1 MCMNKTFAIHTF
13 GCKLNFSESSDM
25 ARRLREHGWQES
37 DEPEAIMVNSC
48 AVTHAAE
55 KKVRN
60 YVAHLHRLHPDA
72 RIVVVGC
79 YASLRPEE
87 IRQWAGVEAVFGNR
101 DKLHAVNHIVG
112 LPIPETPVFFSTYSS
127 NDRTRSFLKI
137 QDGCDY
143 YCSYC
148 TVAAARGESRSD
160 NIANVLRNVE
170 KIHEAGLKE
179 VNITGV
185 NLGTFGK
192 GTDENLLALLKAID
206 RQHLVERVRISSIEP
221 NLLTDEIIALV
232 AESDVLMPHFHI
244 PLQSGCDRILALMKR
259 RYQRSL
265 FESKILKIK
274 QIMPDACIAIDIIAG
289 FPGETE
295 TDFEDCYEF
304 VRNLPLSYLHVFTYS
319 RRPGTPAAAMKEQVP
334 EPVKKE
340 RTNRL
345 LELSDTKKR
354 CFYQEHVGEIRPVLW
369 ESEESEG
376 QMFGF
381 TDNYIKVS
389 ASYCADWVN
398 TIRPHLLTSDN
409 LEELASR

>member
-1 MCMNKTFAIHTF
+1 MNKSFAIFTF

-25 ARRLREHGWQES
+25 ARRLREQGWQES
-37 DEPEAIMVNSC
+37 DEPEAIIVNSC

-60 YVAHLHRLHPDA
+60 YVAHLHREYPNA

-79 YASLRPEE
+79 YASLQAEV

-101 DKLHAVNHIVG
+101 DKLHAVNYILG
-112 LPIPETPVFFSTYSS
+112 LPIPEIPTFFSTYSS

-160 NIANVLRNVE
+160 SIEHVLQNIE
-170 KIHEAGLKE
+170 KIHAEGLKE

-192 GTDENLLALLKAID
+192 GTDENFYDLLKAID
-206 RQHLVERVRISSIEP
+206 KQHLVERVRISSIEP
-221 NLLTDEIIALV
+221 NLLTDDIIELV
-232 AESDVLMPHFHI
+232 AKSDILMPHFHI
-244 PLQSGCDRILALMKR
+244 PLQSGCDKTLAMMKR
-259 RYQRSL
+259 RYKRAL
-265 FESKILKIK
+265 FQDKIMKIK
-274 QIMPDACIAIDIIAG
+274 QLMPDACIAIDIIAG

-295 TDFEDCYEF
+295 EDFMDSYNF
-304 VRNLPLSYLHVFTYS
+304 VKSLPLSYLHVFTYS

-334 EPVKKE
+334 EQVKHD

-345 LELSDTKKR
+345 LELSETKKR
-354 CFYQEHVGEIRPVLW
+354 FFYHEHVGETRPVLW
-369 ESEESEG
+369 ESENVDG
-376 QMFGF
+376 KMFGF
-381 TDNYIKVS
+381 TDNYIKV
-389 ASYCADWVN
+389 AAPFNPDWVN
-398 TIRPHLLTSDN
+398 TIKPYFLT
-409 LEELASR
+409 EEQLIVNNY

>member
-1 MCMNKTFAIHTF
+1 MNKSFAIYTF

-25 ARRLREHGWQES
+25 ARRLREQGWQES
-37 DEPEAIMVNSC
+37 DEPEAIIVNSC

-60 YVAHLHRLHPDA
+60 YVAHLHREYPNA

-79 YASLRPEE
+79 YASLQAEV

-101 DKLHAVNHIVG
+101 DKLHAVNCILG
-112 LPIPETPVFFSTYSS
+112 LPIPEIPTFFSTYSS

-143 YCSYC
+143 YCTYC

-160 NIANVLRNVE
+160 SIEHVLQNIE
-170 KIHEAGLKE
+170 KIHAEGLKE

-192 GTDENLLALLKAID
+192 GTGENFYDLLKAID
-206 RQHLVERVRISSIEP
+206 KQHLVERVRISSIEP
-221 NLLTDEIIALV
+221 NLLTDDIIELV
-232 AESDVLMPHFHI
+232 AKSDILMPHFHI
-244 PLQSGCDRILALMKR
+244 PLQSGCDKTLAMMKR
-259 RYQRSL
+259 RYKRAL
-265 FESKILKIK
+265 FQDKIMKIK
-274 QIMPDACIAIDIIAG
+274 QLIPDACIAIDIIAG

-295 TDFEDCYEF
+295 EDFMDSYNF
-304 VRNLPLSYLHVFTYS
+304 VKSLPLSYLHVFTYS

-334 EPVKKE
+334 EQVKHD

-345 LELSDTKKR
+345 LELSETKKR
-354 CFYQEHVGEIRPVLW
+354 FFYHEHVGETRPVLW
-369 ESEESEG
+369 ESENVDG
-376 QMFGF
+376 KMFGF
-381 TDNYIKVS
+381 TDNYIKV
-389 ASYCADWVN
+389 AAPFNPDWVN
-398 TIRPHLLTSDN
+398 TIKPYFLT
-409 LEELASR
+409 EEQLIVNNY

>member
-1 MCMNKTFAIHTF
+1 MNHTFAIHTF

-25 ARRLREHGWQES
+25 ARRLREQGWQES
-37 DEPEAIMVNSC
+37 DEPEAIIVNSC

-60 YVAHLHRLHPDA
+60 YVAHLHRQHPDA
-72 RIVVVGC
+72 HIVVVGC
-79 YASLRPEE
+79 YASLRPDE
-87 IRQWAGVEAVFGNR
+87 IRQWAGVEQVFGNR
-101 DKLHAVNHIVG
+101 DKLHAVNYIVG
-112 LPIPETPVFFSTYSS
+112 QPIPDTPVFFSTYSS

-143 YCSYC
+143 YCTYC

-160 NIANVLRNVE
+160 SIANVLKNIE

-192 GTDENLLALLKAID
+192 GTKENLFELLKAID
-206 RQHLVERVRISSIEP
+206 RQRLVERVRVSSIEP
-221 NLLTDEIIALV
+221 NLLTDEIIQLV
-232 AESDVLMPHFHI
+232 SESDILMPHFHI

-265 FESKILKIK
+265 FESKIQKIK
-274 QIMPDACIAIDIIAG
+274 QVMPDACIAIDIIAG
-289 FPGETE
+289 FPGESE
-295 TDFEDCYEF
+295 ADFEDSYGF
-304 VRNLPLSYLHVFTYS
+304 VKGLPLSYLHVFTYS
-319 RRPGTPAAAMKEQVP
+319 RRPGTPAAAVKEQVP

-345 LELSDTKKR
+345 LELSEIKKR
-354 CFYQEHVGEIRPVLW
+354 FFYHGHIGETRPVLW

-376 QMFGF
+376 RMFGF

-389 ASYCADWVN
+389 APYCAGWVN
-398 TIRPHLLTSDN
+398 TIRPFVLTGDFVGD
-409 LEELASR
+409 E

>member
-1 MCMNKTFAIHTF
+1 MNHTFAIHTF

-25 ARRLREHGWQES
+25 ARRLREQGWNES
-37 DEPEAIMVNSC
+37 EQPEAIIVNSC

-60 YVAHLHRLHPDA
+60 YVAHLHREHPDA

-101 DKLHAVNHIVG
+101 DKLNAVQWIVG
-112 LPIPETPVFFSTYSS
+112 QPVPETPVFFSTYSS

-160 NIANVLRNVE
+160 SIAHVLQNIE
-170 KIHEAGLKE
+170 KIHAEGLKE
-179 VNITGV
+179 VNVTGV

-192 GTDENLLALLKAID
+192 GTDENFYDLLKAID

-221 NLLTDEIIALV
+221 NLLTDEIIQLV
-232 AESDVLMPHFHI
+232 SESDILMPHFHI
-244 PLQSGCDRILALMKR
+244 PLQSGSDKILAAMKR
-259 RYQRSL
+259 RYKTDL
-265 FESKILKIK
+265 FASKISKIK
-274 QIMPDACIAIDIIAG
+274 QLMPDVCIAIDIIAG
-289 FPGETE
+289 FPGETDA
-295 TDFEDCYEF
+295 DFEDSYEF
-304 VRNLPLSYLHVFTYS
+304 VKQLPLSYMHVFTYS
-319 RRPGTPAAAMKEQVP
+319 RRPGTPAAAIKEQVP
-334 EPVKKE
+334 ETVKRE

-345 LELSDTKKR
+345 LELSETKKR
-354 CFYQEHVGEIRPVLW
+354 FFYHEHFGETRPVLW
-369 ESEESEG
+369 ESEEADG
-376 QMFGF
+376 KMFGF

-389 ASYCADWVN
+389 APFCAEWVN
-398 TIRPHLLTSDN
+398 TIRPYVVEDL
-409 LEELASR
+409 

>member
-1 MCMNKTFAIHTF
+1 MNKSFSIYTF

-25 ARRLREHGWQES
+25 ARRLREQGWQES
-37 DEPEAIMVNSC
+37 DEPEAIIVNSC

-60 YVAHLHRLHPDA
+60 YVAHLHREYPNA

-79 YASLRPEE
+79 YASLQAEV

-101 DKLHAVNHIVG
+101 DKLHAVNHILG
-112 LPIPETPVFFSTYSS
+112 LPIPETPTFFSTYSS

-143 YCSYC
+143 YCTYC

-160 NIANVLRNVE
+160 SVEHVLQNIE
-170 KIHEAGLKE
+170 KIHAEGLKE

-192 GTDENLLALLKAID
+192 GTDENFYDLLKAID
-206 RQHLVERVRISSIEP
+206 KQHLVERVRISSIEP
-221 NLLTDEIIALV
+221 NLLTDDIIELV
-232 AESDVLMPHFHI
+232 AKSDILMPHFHI
-244 PLQSGCDRILALMKR
+244 PLQSGCDKTLAMMKR
-259 RYQRSL
+259 RYKRAL
-265 FESKILKIK
+265 FQDKIMKIK
-274 QIMPDACIAIDIIAG
+274 QLMPDACVAIDIIAG

-295 TDFEDCYEF
+295 EDFMDSYNF
-304 VRNLPLSYLHVFTYS
+304 VKSLPLSYLHVFTYS

-334 EPVKKE
+334 EQVKHD

-345 LELSDTKKR
+345 LELSETKKR
-354 CFYQEHVGEIRPVLW
+354 FFYHEHVGETRPVLW
-369 ESEESEG
+369 ESENVDG
-376 QMFGF
+376 NMFGF
-381 TDNYIKVS
+381 TDNYIKV
-389 ASYCADWVN
+389 AAPFNPDWVN
-398 TIRPHLLTSDN
+398 TIKPYFLT
-409 LEELASR
+409 EEQLIVNNY

>member
-1 MCMNKTFAIHTF
+1 MNKTFAIYTF

-25 ARRLREHGWQES
+25 ARRLREQGWQES
-37 DEPEAIMVNSC
+37 DEPEAIIVNSC

-60 YVAHLHRLHPDA
+60 YVAHLHREYPDA

-79 YASLRPEE
+79 YASLQAEV

-101 DKLHAVNHIVG
+101 DKLHAVNHILG
-112 LPIPETPVFFSTYSS
+112 LPIPETPTFFSTYSS

-143 YCSYC
+143 YCTYC

-160 NIANVLRNVE
+160 SIEHVLQNIE
-170 KIHEAGLKE
+170 KIHAEGLKE

-192 GTDENLLALLKAID
+192 GTDENFYELLKAID
-206 RQHLVERVRISSIEP
+206 KQHLLERVRISSIEP
-221 NLLTDEIIALV
+221 NLLTDEIIELV
-232 AESDVLMPHFHI
+232 SQSDILMPHFHI
-244 PLQSGCDRILALMKR
+244 PLQSGCDKTLAMMKR
-259 RYQRSL
+259 RYKRAL
-265 FESKILKIK
+265 FQDKILKIK
-274 QIMPDACIAIDIIAG
+274 QLMPDACIAIDIIAG

-295 TDFEDCYEF
+295 EDFMDSYNF
-304 VRNLPLSYLHVFTYS
+304 VKSLPLSYLHVFTYS

-334 EPVKKE
+334 EQVKHD

-345 LELSDTKKR
+345 LELSETKKR
-354 CFYQEHVGEIRPVLW
+354 FFYHEHVGETRPVLW
-369 ESEESEG
+369 ESEESDG
-376 QMFGF
+376 KMFGF
-381 TDNYIKVS
+381 TDNYIKV
-389 ASYCADWVN
+389 AAPFRADWVN
-398 TIRPHLLTSDN
+398 EIIPHTLMEDMIN
-409 LEELASR
+409 G

>member
-1 MCMNKTFAIHTF
+1 MNNTFSIHTF

-25 ARRLREHGWQES
+25 ARRLREQGWQES
-37 DEPEAIMVNSC
+37 DEPMAIVVNSC

-60 YVAHLHRLHPDA
+60 YVAHLHRQHPDA

-101 DKLHAVNHIVG
+101 DKLHAVNHILG
-112 LPIPETPVFFSTYSS
+112 QQIPDTPAFFSTYSS

-143 YCSYC
+143 YCTYC

-160 NIANVLRNVE
+160 SIAHVLQNVE

-192 GTDENLLALLKAID
+192 GTDENLFELLKAID

-221 NLLTDEIIALV
+221 NLLTEEIVQLV
-232 AESDVLMPHFHI
+232 SASEILMPHFHI

-259 RYQRSL
+259 RYHRSL
-265 FESKILKIK
+265 FASKIQKIK
-274 QIMPDACIAIDIIAG
+274 QVMPDACIAIDIIAG

-295 TDFEDCYEF
+295 ADFEDSYEF
-304 VRNLPLSYLHVFTYS
+304 VKSLPLSYLHVFTYS

-334 EPVKKE
+334 EQVKKE

-345 LELSDTKKR
+345 LELSETKK
-354 CFYQEHVGEIRPVLW
+354 CFFYHEHAGENRPVLW
-369 ESEESEG
+369 ESEEADG
-376 QMFGF
+376 RMFGF

-389 ASYCADWVN
+389 APYCADWVN
-398 TIRPHLLTSDN
+398 TIRPHVLTGDFVG
-409 LEELASR
+409 EE

>member
-1 MCMNKTFAIHTF
+1 MNHTFAIHTF

-25 ARRLREHGWQES
+25 ARRLREQGWNES
-37 DEPEAIMVNSC
+37 EQPEAIIVNSC

-60 YVAHLHRLHPDA
+60 YVAHLHREHPDA

-101 DKLHAVNHIVG
+101 DKLNAVQWIVG
-112 LPIPETPVFFSTYSS
+112 QPVPETPVFFSTYSS
-127 NDRTRSFLKI
+127 NDRTRCFLKI

-160 NIANVLRNVE
+160 SIAHVLQNIE
-170 KIHEAGLKE
+170 KIHAEGLKE
-179 VNITGV
+179 VNVTGV

-192 GTDENLLALLKAID
+192 GTDENFYDLLKAID

-221 NLLTDEIIALV
+221 NLLTDEIIQLV
-232 AESDVLMPHFHI
+232 SESDMLMPHFHI
-244 PLQSGCDRILALMKR
+244 PLQSGSDKILAAMKR
-259 RYQRSL
+259 RYKTDL
-265 FESKILKIK
+265 FASKILKIK
-274 QIMPDACIAIDIIAG
+274 QLMPDACIAIDIIAG
-289 FPGETE
+289 FPGETDA
-295 TDFEDCYEF
+295 DFEDSYEF
-304 VRNLPLSYLHVFTYS
+304 VKQLPLSYMHVFTYS
-319 RRPGTPAAAMKEQVP
+319 RRPGTPAAAIKEQVP
-334 EPVKKE
+334 ETVKRE

-345 LELSDTKKR
+345 LELSETKKR
-354 CFYQEHVGEIRPVLW
+354 FFYHEHFGETRPVLW
-369 ESEESEG
+369 ESEEADG
-376 QMFGF
+376 KMFGF

-389 ASYCADWVN
+389 APFCADWVN
-398 TIRPHLLTSDN
+398 TIRPYIVEDL
-409 LEELASR
+409 

>member
-1 MCMNKTFAIHTF
+1 MNHTFAIHTF

-25 ARRLREHGWQES
+25 ARRLREQGWNES
-37 DEPEAIMVNSC
+37 EQPEAIIVNSC

-60 YVAHLHRLHPDA
+60 YVAHLHREHPDA

-101 DKLHAVNHIVG
+101 DKLNAVQWIVG
-112 LPIPETPVFFSTYSS
+112 QPVPETPVFFSTYSS

-160 NIANVLRNVE
+160 SIAHVLQNIE
-170 KIHEAGLKE
+170 KIHAEGLKE
-179 VNITGV
+179 VNVTGV

-192 GTDENLLALLKAID
+192 GTDENFYDLLKAID

-221 NLLTDEIIALV
+221 NLLTDEIIQLV
-232 AESDVLMPHFHI
+232 SESDMLMPHFHI
-244 PLQSGCDRILALMKR
+244 PLQSGSDKILAAMKR
-259 RYQRSL
+259 RYKTDL
-265 FESKILKIK
+265 FASKISKIK
-274 QIMPDACIAIDIIAG
+274 QLMPDACIAIDIIAG
-289 FPGETE
+289 FPGETDA
-295 TDFEDCYEF
+295 DFEDSYEF
-304 VRNLPLSYLHVFTYS
+304 VKQLPLSYMHVFTYS
-319 RRPGTPAAAMKEQVP
+319 RRPGTPAAAIKEQVP
-334 EPVKKE
+334 ETVKRE

-345 LELSDTKKR
+345 LELSETKKR
-354 CFYQEHVGEIRPVLW
+354 FFYHEHFGETRPVLW
-369 ESEESEG
+369 ESEEADG
-376 QMFGF
+376 KMFGF

-389 ASYCADWVN
+389 APFCADWVN
-398 TIRPHLLTSDN
+398 TIRPYIVEDL
-409 LEELASR
+409 

>member
-1 MCMNKTFAIHTF
+1 MNKSFAIFTF

-25 ARRLREHGWQES
+25 ARRLREQGWQES
-37 DEPEAIMVNSC
+37 DEPEAIIVNSC

-60 YVAHLHRLHPDA
+60 YVAHLHREYPNA

-79 YASLRPEE
+79 YASLQAEV

-101 DKLHAVNHIVG
+101 DKLHAVNYILG
-112 LPIPETPVFFSTYSS
+112 LPIPEIPTFFSTYSS

-143 YCSYC
+143 YCTYC

-160 NIANVLRNVE
+160 SIEHVLQNIE
-170 KIHEAGLKE
+170 KINAEGLKE

-192 GTDENLLALLKAID
+192 GTGENFYDLLKAID
-206 RQHLVERVRISSIEP
+206 KQHLVERVRISSIEP
-221 NLLTDEIIALV
+221 NLLTDDIIELV
-232 AESDVLMPHFHI
+232 AKSDILMPHFHI
-244 PLQSGCDRILALMKR
+244 PLQSGCDKTLAMMKR
-259 RYQRSL
+259 RYKRAL
-265 FESKILKIK
+265 FQDKIMKIK
-274 QIMPDACIAIDIIAG
+274 QLMPDACIAIDIIAG

-295 TDFEDCYEF
+295 EDFMDSYNF
-304 VRNLPLSYLHVFTYS
+304 VKSLPLSYLHVFTYS

-334 EPVKKE
+334 EQVKHD

-345 LELSDTKKR
+345 LELSETKKR
-354 CFYQEHVGEIRPVLW
+354 FFYHEHVGETRPVLW
-369 ESEESEG
+369 ESENVDG
-376 QMFGF
+376 KMFGF
-381 TDNYIKVS
+381 TDNYIKV
-389 ASYCADWVN
+389 AAPFNPDWVN
-398 TIRPHLLTSDN
+398 TIKPYFLT
-409 LEELASR
+409 EEQLIVNNY

>member
-1 MCMNKTFAIHTF
+1 
-13 GCKLNFSESSDM
+13 M
-25 ARRLREHGWQES
+25 ARRLRELGWSES
-37 DEPEAIMVNSC
+37 EQPEAIIVNSC

-60 YVAHLHRLHPDA
+60 YVAHLHREHPDA

-79 YASLRPEE
+79 YASLQAEV
-87 IRQWAGVEAVFGNR
+87 IKQWAGVEAVFGNR

-112 LPIPETPVFFSTYSS
+112 LPIPEIPTFFSTYSS

-143 YCSYC
+143 YCTYC

-160 NIANVLRNVE
+160 SIDHVLQNIE
-170 KIHEAGLKE
+170 KIHADGLKE

-192 GTDENLLALLKAID
+192 GTDENFYELLKAID
-206 RQHLVERVRISSIEP
+206 KQHLIERVRISSIEP
-221 NLLTDEIIALV
+221 NLLTDEIIELV
-232 AESDVLMPHFHI
+232 AKSDILMPHFHI
-244 PLQSGCDRILALMKR
+244 PLQSGCDKILAMMKR
-259 RYQRSL
+259 RYKRAL
-265 FESKILKIK
+265 FQDKIMKIK
-274 QIMPDACIAIDIIAG
+274 QLMPDACIAIDIIAG

-295 TDFEDCYEF
+295 EDFMDSYNF
-304 VRNLPLSYLHVFTYS
+304 VRSLPLSYLHVFTYS

-334 EPVKKE
+334 EPVKHD

-345 LELSDTKKR
+345 LDLSETKKR
-354 CFYQEHVGEIRPVLW
+354 FFYHEHEGETRPVLW
-369 ESEESEG
+369 ESEEQDG

-389 ASYCADWVN
+389 APFCPDWVN
-398 TIRPHLLTSDN
+398 TIKPYKIQNS
-409 LEELASR
+409 

>member
-1 MCMNKTFAIHTF
+1 MNKSFAIFTF

-25 ARRLREHGWQES
+25 ARRLREQGWQES
-37 DEPEAIMVNSC
+37 DEPEAIIVNSC

-60 YVAHLHRLHPDA
+60 YVAHLHREYPNA

-79 YASLRPEE
+79 YASLQAEV

-101 DKLHAVNHIVG
+101 DKLHAVNYILG
-112 LPIPETPVFFSTYSS
+112 LPIPEIPTFFSTYSS

-143 YCSYC
+143 YCTYC

-160 NIANVLRNVE
+160 SIEHVLQNIE
-170 KIHEAGLKE
+170 KINAEGLKE

-192 GTDENLLALLKAID
+192 GTGENFYDLLKAID
-206 RQHLVERVRISSIEP
+206 KQHLVERVRISSIEP
-221 NLLTDEIIALV
+221 NLLTDDIIELV
-232 AESDVLMPHFHI
+232 AKSDILMPHFHI
-244 PLQSGCDRILALMKR
+244 PLQSGCDKTLAMMKR
-259 RYQRSL
+259 RYKRAL
-265 FESKILKIK
+265 FQDKIMKIK
-274 QIMPDACIAIDIIAG
+274 QLMPDACIAIDIIAG

-295 TDFEDCYEF
+295 EDFMDSYNF
-304 VRNLPLSYLHVFTYS
+304 VKSLPLSYLHVFTYS
-319 RRPGTPAAAMKEQVP
+319 RRPGTPAASMKEQVP
-334 EPVKKE
+334 EPVKHD

-345 LELSDTKKR
+345 LELSETKKR
-354 CFYQEHVGEIRPVLW
+354 FFYHEHEGETRLVLW
-369 ESEESEG
+369 ESEESQG

-381 TDNYIKVS
+381 TDNYIKV
-389 ASYCADWVN
+389 ATLFNPDWVN
-398 TIRPHLLTSDN
+398 TIKPYFLT
-409 LEELASR
+409 EEQLIVNNY

>member
-1 MCMNKTFAIHTF
+1 MNKTFAIYTF

-25 ARRLREHGWQES
+25 ARRLREQGWQES
-37 DEPEAIMVNSC
+37 NEPEAIIVNSC

-60 YVAHLHRLHPDA
+60 YVAHLHREYPNA

-79 YASLRPEE
+79 YASLQADV

-101 DKLHAVNHIVG
+101 DKLHAVNHILG
-112 LPIPETPVFFSTYSS
+112 LPIPETPTFFSTYSS

-143 YCSYC
+143 YCTYC

-160 NIANVLRNVE
+160 SIEHVLQNIE
-170 KIHEAGLKE
+170 KIHAEGLKE

-192 GTDENLLALLKAID
+192 GTDENFYDLLKAID
-206 RQHLVERVRISSIEP
+206 KQHLVERVRISSIEP
-221 NLLTDEIIALV
+221 NLLTDEIIGLV
-232 AESDVLMPHFHI
+232 AQSDILMPHFHI
-244 PLQSGCDRILALMKR
+244 PLQSGCDKTLVMMKR
-259 RYQRSL
+259 RYKRAL
-265 FESKILKIK
+265 FQDKIMRIK
-274 QIMPDACIAIDIIAG
+274 QLMPDACIAIDIIAG

-295 TDFEDCYEF
+295 EDFRDSYDF
-304 VRNLPLSYLHVFTYS
+304 VKSLPLSYLHVFTYS

-334 EPVKKE
+334 EQVKHD

-345 LELSDTKKR
+345 LELSERKKR
-354 CFYQEHVGEIRPVLW
+354 FFYHEHVGETRPVLW
-369 ESEESEG
+369 ESENVDG
-376 QMFGF
+376 KMFGF
-381 TDNYIKVS
+381 TDNYIKV
-389 ASYCADWVN
+389 AAPFNPDWVN
-398 TIRPHLLTSDN
+398 EILPFTLN
-409 LEELASR
+409 LE

>member
-1 MCMNKTFAIHTF
+1 MNHTFAIHTF

-25 ARRLREHGWQES
+25 ARRLREQGWSES
-37 DEPEAIMVNSC
+37 ELPEAIIVNSC

-60 YVAHLHRLHPDA
+60 YVAHLHREHPDA

-87 IRQWAGVEAVFGNR
+87 IRKWAGVEEVFGNR
-101 DKLHAVNHIVG
+101 DKLNAVQWIVG
-112 LPIPETPVFFSTYSS
+112 QPAPETPAFFSTYSS

-160 NIANVLRNVE
+160 SIAHVLQNIE
-170 KIHEAGLKE
+170 KIHAEGLKE

-192 GTDENLLALLKAID
+192 GTDENFYDLLKAID

-221 NLLTDEIIALV
+221 NLLTDEIIQLV
-232 AESDVLMPHFHI
+232 SESDILMPHFHI
-244 PLQSGCDRILALMKR
+244 PLQSGSDKILAAMKR
-259 RYQRSL
+259 RYKTDL
-265 FESKILKIK
+265 FASKITKIK
-274 QIMPDACIAIDIIAG
+274 QLMPDACIAIDIIAG
-289 FPGETE
+289 FPGETDA
-295 TDFEDCYEF
+295 DFEDSYEF
-304 VRNLPLSYLHVFTYS
+304 VKQLPLSYMHVFTYS
-319 RRPGTPAAAMKEQVP
+319 RRPGTPAAAIKEQVP
-334 EPVKKE
+334 ETVKRE

-345 LELSDTKKR
+345 LDLSETKKR
-354 CFYQEHVGEIRPVLW
+354 FFYHEHFGEIRPVLW
-369 ESEESEG
+369 ESEETDG
-376 QMFGF
+376 KMFGF
-381 TDNYIKVS
+381 TDNYIKLS
-389 ASYCADWVN
+389 APFCAEWVN
-398 TIRPHLLTSDN
+398 TIRPYVVEDM
-409 LEELASR
+409 

>member
-1 MCMNKTFAIHTF
+1 MNKSFAIYTF

-25 ARRLREHGWQES
+25 ARRLREQGWQES
-37 DEPEAIMVNSC
+37 DEPEAIIVNSC

-60 YVAHLHRLHPDA
+60 YVAHLHREYPNA

-79 YASLRPEE
+79 YASLQAEV

-112 LPIPETPVFFSTYSS
+112 LPIPETPTFFSTYSS

-143 YCSYC
+143 YCTYC

-160 NIANVLRNVE
+160 SVEHVLQNIE
-170 KIHEAGLKE
+170 KIHEEGLKE

-192 GTDENLLALLKAID
+192 GTDENFYDLLKAID
-206 RQHLVERVRISSIEP
+206 KQHLVERVRISSIEP
-221 NLLTDEIIALV
+221 NLLTDDIIELV
-232 AESDVLMPHFHI
+232 AKSDILMPHFHI
-244 PLQSGCDRILALMKR
+244 PLQSGCDKTLAMMKR
-259 RYQRSL
+259 RYKRAL
-265 FESKILKIK
+265 FQDKIMKIK
-274 QIMPDACIAIDIIAG
+274 QLMPDACVAIDIIAG

-295 TDFEDCYEF
+295 EDFMDSYNF
-304 VRNLPLSYLHVFTYS
+304 VKSLPLSYLHVFTYS

-334 EPVKKE
+334 EQVKHD

-345 LELSDTKKR
+345 LELSETKKR
-354 CFYQEHVGEIRPVLW
+354 FFYHEHVGETRPVLW
-369 ESEESEG
+369 ESENVDG
-376 QMFGF
+376 KMFGF
-381 TDNYIKVS
+381 TDNYIKV
-389 ASYCADWVN
+389 AAPFNPDWVN
-398 TIRPHLLTSDN
+398 TIKPYFLTEEQLIVDN
-409 LEELASR
+409 Y

>member
-1 MCMNKTFAIHTF
+1 MNKSFSIYTF

-25 ARRLREHGWQES
+25 ARRLREQGWQES
-37 DEPEAIMVNSC
+37 DEPEAIIVNSC

-60 YVAHLHRLHPDA
+60 YVAHLHREYPNA

-79 YASLRPEE
+79 YASLQAEV

-101 DKLHAVNHIVG
+101 DKLHAVNHILG
-112 LPIPETPVFFSTYSS
+112 LPIPETPTFFSTYSS

-143 YCSYC
+143 YCTYC

-160 NIANVLRNVE
+160 SVEHVLQNIE
-170 KIHEAGLKE
+170 KIHAEGLKE

-192 GTDENLLALLKAID
+192 GTDENFYDLLKAID
-206 RQHLVERVRISSIEP
+206 KQHLVERVRISSIEP
-221 NLLTDEIIALV
+221 NLLTDDIIELV
-232 AESDVLMPHFHI
+232 AKSDILMPHFHI
-244 PLQSGCDRILALMKR
+244 PLQSGCDKTLAMMKR
-259 RYQRSL
+259 RYKRAL
-265 FESKILKIK
+265 FQDKIMKIK
-274 QIMPDACIAIDIIAG
+274 QLMPDACVAIDIIAG

-295 TDFEDCYEF
+295 EDFRDSYDF
-304 VRNLPLSYLHVFTYS
+304 VKSLPLSYLHVFTYS

-334 EPVKKE
+334 EQVKHD

-345 LELSDTKKR
+345 LELSETKKR
-354 CFYQEHVGEIRPVLW
+354 FFYHEHVGETRPVLW
-369 ESEESEG
+369 ESENVDG
-376 QMFGF
+376 KMFGF
-381 TDNYIKVS
+381 TDNYIKV
-389 ASYCADWVN
+389 AAPFNPDWVN
-398 TIRPHLLTSDN
+398 EILPFTLN
-409 LEELASR
+409 LE

>member
-1 MCMNKTFAIHTF
+1 MNKSFAIYTF

-25 ARRLREHGWQES
+25 ARRLREQGWQES
-37 DEPEAIMVNSC
+37 DEPEAIIVNSC

-60 YVAHLHRLHPDA
+60 YVAHLHREYPNA

-79 YASLRPEE
+79 YASLQAEV

-101 DKLHAVNHIVG
+101 DKLHAVNYILG
-112 LPIPETPVFFSTYSS
+112 LPIPEIPTFFSTYSS

-143 YCSYC
+143 YCTYC

-160 NIANVLRNVE
+160 SIEHVLQNIE
-170 KIHEAGLKE
+170 KIHVEGLKE

-192 GTDENLLALLKAID
+192 GTDENFYDLLKAID
-206 RQHLVERVRISSIEP
+206 KQHLVERVRISSIEP
-221 NLLTDEIIALV
+221 NLLTDEIIELV
-232 AESDVLMPHFHI
+232 AKSDILMPHFHI
-244 PLQSGCDRILALMKR
+244 PLQSGCDKTLAMMKR
-259 RYQRSL
+259 RYKRAL
-265 FESKILKIK
+265 FQDKIMKIK
-274 QIMPDACIAIDIIAG
+274 QLMPDACIAIDIIAG

-295 TDFEDCYEF
+295 EDFRDSYDF
-304 VRNLPLSYLHVFTYS
+304 VKSLPLSYLHVFTYS

-334 EPVKKE
+334 EQVKHD

-345 LELSDTKKR
+345 LELSETKKR
-354 CFYQEHVGEIRPVLW
+354 FFYHEHVGETRPVLW
-369 ESEESEG
+369 ESENVDG
-376 QMFGF
+376 KMFGF
-381 TDNYIKVS
+381 TDNYIKV
-389 ASYCADWVN
+389 AAPFNPDWVN
-398 TIRPHLLTSDN
+398 TIKPYFLT
-409 LEELASR
+409 EEQLIVNNY

>member
-1 MCMNKTFAIHTF
+1 MNKTFAIYTF

-25 ARRLREHGWQES
+25 ARRLREQGWQES
-37 DEPEAIMVNSC
+37 DEPEAIIVNSC

-60 YVAHLHRLHPDA
+60 YVAHLHREYPNA

-79 YASLRPEE
+79 YASLQAEV

-101 DKLHAVNHIVG
+101 DKLHAVNHILG
-112 LPIPETPVFFSTYSS
+112 LPIPETPTFFSTYSS

-143 YCSYC
+143 YCTYC

-160 NIANVLRNVE
+160 SIEHVLQNIE
-170 KIHEAGLKE
+170 KIHAEGLKE

-192 GTDENLLALLKAID
+192 GTDENFYDLLKAID
-206 RQHLVERVRISSIEP
+206 KQHLVERVRISSIEP
-221 NLLTDEIIALV
+221 NLLTDEIIGLV
-232 AESDVLMPHFHI
+232 AQSDILMPHFHI
-244 PLQSGCDRILALMKR
+244 PLQSGCDKTLAMMKR
-259 RYQRSL
+259 RYKREL
-265 FESKILKIK
+265 FQDKIMKIK
-274 QIMPDACIAIDIIAG
+274 QLMPDACIAIDIIAG

-295 TDFEDCYEF
+295 EDFRDSYDF
-304 VRNLPLSYLHVFTYS
+304 VKSLPLSYLHVFTYS

-334 EPVKKE
+334 EQIKHD

-345 LELSDTKKR
+345 LELSETKKR
-354 CFYQEHVGEIRPVLW
+354 FFYHEHVGETRPVLW
-369 ESEESEG
+369 ESENVDG
-376 QMFGF
+376 KMFGF
-381 TDNYIKVS
+381 TDNYIKV
-389 ASYCADWVN
+389 AAPFNPDWVN
-398 TIRPHLLTSDN
+398 TIQPYFLT
-409 LEELASR
+409 EEQLAVNN

>member
-1 MCMNKTFAIHTF
+1 
-13 GCKLNFSESSDM
+13 M
-25 ARRLREHGWQES
+25 ARRLRAQGWQES
-37 DEPEAIMVNSC
+37 DEPEAIIVNSC

-60 YVAHLHRLHPDA
+60 YVAHLHREYPNA

-79 YASLRPEE
+79 YASLQAEV

-112 LPIPETPVFFSTYSS
+112 LPIPETPTFFSTYSS

-143 YCSYC
+143 YCTYC

-160 NIANVLRNVE
+160 SVEHVLQNIE
-170 KIHEAGLKE
+170 KIHEEGLKE

-192 GTDENLLALLKAID
+192 GTDENFYDLLKAID
-206 RQHLVERVRISSIEP
+206 KQHLVERVRISSIEP
-221 NLLTDEIIALV
+221 NLLTDDIIELV
-232 AESDVLMPHFHI
+232 AKSDILMPHFHI
-244 PLQSGCDRILALMKR
+244 PLQSGCDKTLAMMKR
-259 RYQRSL
+259 RYKRAL
-265 FESKILKIK
+265 FQDKIMKIK
-274 QIMPDACIAIDIIAG
+274 QLIPDTCIAIDIIAG

-295 TDFEDCYEF
+295 EDFMDSYNF
-304 VRNLPLSYLHVFTYS
+304 VKSLPLSYLHVFTYS

-334 EPVKKE
+334 EQVKHD

-345 LELSDTKKR
+345 LELSETKKR
-354 CFYQEHVGEIRPVLW
+354 FFYHEHVGETRPVLW
-369 ESEESEG
+369 ESENVDG
-376 QMFGF
+376 KMFGF
-381 TDNYIKVS
+381 TDNYIKV
-389 ASYCADWVN
+389 AAPFNPDWVN
-398 TIRPHLLTSDN
+398 TIKPYFLT
-409 LEELASR
+409 EEQLIVNNY

>member
-1 MCMNKTFAIHTF
+1 MNKSFAIYTF

-25 ARRLREHGWQES
+25 ARRLREQGWQES
-37 DEPEAIMVNSC
+37 DEPEAIIVNSC

-60 YVAHLHRLHPDA
+60 YVAHLHREYPNA

-79 YASLRPEE
+79 YASLQAEV

-101 DKLHAVNHIVG
+101 DKLHAVNYILG
-112 LPIPETPVFFSTYSS
+112 LPIPEIPTFFSTYSS

-143 YCSYC
+143 YCTYC

-160 NIANVLRNVE
+160 SIEHVLQNIE
-170 KIHEAGLKE
+170 KIHAEGLKE

-192 GTDENLLALLKAID
+192 GTDENFYDLLKAID
-206 RQHLVERVRISSIEP
+206 KQHLVERVRISSIEP
-221 NLLTDEIIALV
+221 NLLTDDIIELV
-232 AESDVLMPHFHI
+232 AKSDILMPHFHI
-244 PLQSGCDRILALMKR
+244 PLQSGCDKTLAMMKR
-259 RYQRSL
+259 RYKRAL
-265 FESKILKIK
+265 FQDKIMKIK
-274 QIMPDACIAIDIIAG
+274 QLIPDTCIAIDIIAG

-295 TDFEDCYEF
+295 EDFMDSYNF
-304 VRNLPLSYLHVFTYS
+304 VKSLPLSYLHVFTYS

-334 EPVKKE
+334 EQVKHD

-345 LELSDTKKR
+345 LELSETKKR
-354 CFYQEHVGEIRPVLW
+354 FFYHEHVGETRPVLW
-369 ESEESEG
+369 ESENVDG
-376 QMFGF
+376 KMFGF
-381 TDNYIKVS
+381 TDNYIKV
-389 ASYCADWVN
+389 AAPFNPDWVN
-398 TIRPHLLTSDN
+398 TIKPYFLT
-409 LEELASR
+409 EEQLIVNNY

>member
-1 MCMNKTFAIHTF
+1 MNKTFAIYTF

-25 ARRLREHGWQES
+25 ARRLREQGWQES
-37 DEPEAIMVNSC
+37 NEPEAIIVNSC

-60 YVAHLHRLHPDA
+60 YVAHLHREYPNA

-79 YASLRPEE
+79 YASLQADV

-101 DKLHAVNHIVG
+101 DKLHAVNHILG
-112 LPIPETPVFFSTYSS
+112 LPIPETPTFFSTYSS

-143 YCSYC
+143 YCTYC

-160 NIANVLRNVE
+160 SIEHVLQNIE
-170 KIHEAGLKE
+170 KIHAEGLKE

-192 GTDENLLALLKAID
+192 GTDENFYDLLKAID
-206 RQHLVERVRISSIEP
+206 KQHLVERVRISSIEP
-221 NLLTDEIIALV
+221 NLLTDEIIGLV
-232 AESDVLMPHFHI
+232 AQSDILMPHFHI
-244 PLQSGCDRILALMKR
+244 PLQSGCDKTLVMMKR
-259 RYQRSL
+259 RYKRAL
-265 FESKILKIK
+265 FQDKIMRIK
-274 QIMPDACIAIDIIAG
+274 QLMPDACIAIDIIAG

-295 TDFEDCYEF
+295 EDFRDSYDF
-304 VRNLPLSYLHVFTYS
+304 VKSLPLSYLHVFTYS

-334 EPVKKE
+334 EQVKHD

-345 LELSDTKKR
+345 LELSETKKR
-354 CFYQEHVGEIRPVLW
+354 FFYHEHVGETRPVLW
-369 ESEESEG
+369 ESENVDG
-376 QMFGF
+376 KMFGF
-381 TDNYIKVS
+381 TDNYIKV
-389 ASYCADWVN
+389 AAPFNPDWVN
-398 TIRPHLLTSDN
+398 TIQPYFLT
-409 LEELASR
+409 EEQLIVNN

>member
-1 MCMNKTFAIHTF
+1 MNKSFSIYTF

-25 ARRLREHGWQES
+25 ARRLREQGWQES
-37 DEPEAIMVNSC
+37 DEPEAIIVNSC

-60 YVAHLHRLHPDA
+60 YVAHLHREYPNA

-79 YASLRPEE
+79 YASLQAEV

-101 DKLHAVNHIVG
+101 DKLHAVNHILG
-112 LPIPETPVFFSTYSS
+112 LPIPETPTFFSTYSS

-143 YCSYC
+143 YCTYC

-160 NIANVLRNVE
+160 SVEHVLQNIE
-170 KIHEAGLKE
+170 KIHAEGLKE

-192 GTDENLLALLKAID
+192 GTDENFYDLLKAID
-206 RQHLVERVRISSIEP
+206 KQHLVERVRISSIEP
-221 NLLTDEIIALV
+221 NLLTDDIIELV
-232 AESDVLMPHFHI
+232 AKSDILMPHFHI
-244 PLQSGCDRILALMKR
+244 PLQSGCDKTLAMMKR
-259 RYQRSL
+259 RYKRAL
-265 FESKILKIK
+265 FQDKIMKIK
-274 QIMPDACIAIDIIAG
+274 QLMPDACVAIDIIAG

-295 TDFEDCYEF
+295 EDFMDSYNF
-304 VRNLPLSYLHVFTYS
+304 VKSLPLSYLHVFTYS

-334 EPVKKE
+334 EQVKHD

-345 LELSDTKKR
+345 LELSETKKR
-354 CFYQEHVGEIRPVLW
+354 FFYHEHVGETRPVLW
-369 ESEESEG
+369 ESENVDG
-376 QMFGF
+376 KIFGF
-381 TDNYIKVS
+381 TDNYIKV
-389 ASYCADWVN
+389 AAPFNPDRVN
-398 TIRPHLLTSDN
+398 TIKPYFLTEKQLIVN
-409 LEELASR
+409 NY

>member
-1 MCMNKTFAIHTF
+1 MNKTFAIYTF

-25 ARRLREHGWQES
+25 ARRLREQGWQES
-37 DEPEAIMVNSC
+37 DEPEAIIVNSC

-60 YVAHLHRLHPDA
+60 YVAHLHREYPNA

-79 YASLRPEE
+79 YASLQAEV

-101 DKLHAVNHIVG
+101 DKLHAVNHILG
-112 LPIPETPVFFSTYSS
+112 LPIPETPTFFSTYSS

-143 YCSYC
+143 YCTYC

-160 NIANVLRNVE
+160 SIEHVLQNIE
-170 KIHEAGLKE
+170 KIRAEGLKE

-192 GTDENLLALLKAID
+192 GTDENFYDLLKAID
-206 RQHLVERVRISSIEP
+206 KQHLVERVRISSIEP
-221 NLLTDEIIALV
+221 NLLTDEIIGLV
-232 AESDVLMPHFHI
+232 AQSDILMPHFHI
-244 PLQSGCDRILALMKR
+244 PLQSGCDKTLAMMKR
-259 RYQRSL
+259 RYKRAL
-265 FESKILKIK
+265 FQDKILKIK
-274 QIMPDACIAIDIIAG
+274 QLMPDACIAIDIIAG

-295 TDFEDCYEF
+295 EDFRDSYDF
-304 VRNLPLSYLHVFTYS
+304 VKSLPLSYLHVFTYS
-319 RRPGTPAAAMKEQVP
+319 RRPGTPAAVMKEQVP
-334 EPVKKE
+334 EPVKHD

-345 LELSDTKKR
+345 LELSETKKR
-354 CFYQEHVGEIRPVLW
+354 FFYHEHEGETRPVLW
-369 ESEESEG
+369 ESEEQEG

-389 ASYCADWVN
+389 APFRADWVN
-398 TIRPHLLTSDN
+398 TIKPYKIQNS
-409 LEELASR
+409 